1 MSELEDDHSHG
12 ISHTASVKV
21 LLGTFGALMVLTFL
35 TVAATQVDFGSSTNL
50 LLAMLVA
57 TAKATLVC
65 MYFMH
70 LKYDKVMYSVALIAA
85 VLFALLFVSFALMDS
100 SEYQVDVQLVDEAT
114 K

>member
-1 MSELEDDHSHG
+1 VSDHDDHSHE

-35 TVAATQVDFGSSTNL
+35 TVAATGVDFGSSMNL
-50 LLAMLVA
+50 LIAMIVA
-57 TAKATLVC
+57 TVKATLVC

-70 LKYDKVMYSVALIAA
+70 LKYDKAIYTVGLVTA

-100 SEYQVDVQLVDEAT
+100 SEYQVDIQLVDEAT
-114 K
+114 Q